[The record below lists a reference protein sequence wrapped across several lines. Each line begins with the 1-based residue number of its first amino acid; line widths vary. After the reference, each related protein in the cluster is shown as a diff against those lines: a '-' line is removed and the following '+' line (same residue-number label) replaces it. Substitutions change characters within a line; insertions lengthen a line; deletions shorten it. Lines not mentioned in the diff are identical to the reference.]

1 MTNSAIKANNRN
13 ISHIDDFLGK
23 IQKAFTSAADIVLK
37 KNNLR
42 RNKSNLKKCK
52 QQKRCNVNYQQIR
65 KKLNLLERILTK
77 NLNNHFL
84 RAQYSNLERRY
95 KGTCEKEAKM

>member
-1 MTNSAIKANNRN
+1 MTNSTVKTNNKN
-13 ISHIDDFLGK
+13 ISHIDDFSGK

-37 KNNLR
+37 KNNPR

-52 QQKRCNVNYQQIR
+52 QQKRCNLNCQQTG
-65 KKLNLLERILTK
+65 KKLNLLGRIFTK

-84 RAQYSNLERRY
+84 RAQYSNLKRRY
-95 KGTCEKEAKM
+95 KGTCKKEAKI